1 MTSFM
6 EMKLKSF
13 RKVKSQIMAAVGT
26 LEILVLLGYGAD
38 ALKKGFY
45 SHIRDTTM
53 AKNEIIYLPR
63 KCGGISSN
71 GFHIK

>member
-13 RKVKSQIMAAVGT
+13 QKVKNQIMAAVGT

-38 ALKKGFY
+38 APKKDFTPILETPPWLRLK
-45 SHIRDTTM
+45 
-53 AKNEIIYLPR
+53 
-63 KCGGISSN
+63 
-71 GFHIK
+71 